1 MGVMSYG
8 CGKQGE
14 HGRRRVEVVYT
25 TSVEGEKTPLVIAP
39 AGVVDG
45 QVAD

>member
-8 CGKQGE
+8 CGKQGG
-14 HGRRRVEVVYT
+14 HGRRRVEVVYS

-39 AGVVDG
+39 AGVADG

>member
-8 CGKQGE
+8 CGKQGA
-14 HGRRRVEVVYT
+14 HGRRRVEVVYS